1 MNRPFPMGSGKIN
14 GAEGKLLKGSSFT
27 VRLTL
32 EPVNS
37 HAKFT
42 GTPVL
47 SGFPRGWPTDS
58 LIHA

>member
-1 MNRPFPMGSGKIN
+1 MGSGEIN
-14 GAEGKLLKGSSFT
+14 GAEGKLLKGCSFT

-42 GTPVL
+42 ATPVL
-47 SGFPRGWPTDS
+47 SGFPRGWPTGS

>member
-1 MNRPFPMGSGKIN
+1 MSSGEIN
-14 GAEGKLLKGSSFT
+14 GTEGKLLKGCSFT

-42 GTPVL
+42 ATPVL
-47 SGFPRGWPTDS
+47 SGFPRGWPTGS